1 MIHQTVDTS
10 LLRIAYDEWNAG
22 AARSVVLLHGWP
34 DSPRCWAAVA
44 PALAQQGWRVL
55 VPALRGFAPTR
66 FLGAD
71 TPRTGQLSALGRDLL
86 EFIDAL
92 GLRQPALVGHDWG
105 ARAAANACGL
115 QPGVA
120 SHLVM
125 LSVGRSLSGF
135 GRRKRKSAPAWTVF
149 ANFAVPIAGLW
160 AKKAVKN
167 GPLRSICSRRSK
179 ARQAPEAPTAR
190 TRR

>member
-1 MIHQTVDTS
+1 MTHKTVDTS

-66 FLGAD
+66 FLHAD
-71 TPRTGQLSALGRDLL
+71 TPRTGQLAALGRDLL

-92 GLRQPALVGHDWG
+92 GLHQPAVVGHDWG
-105 ARAAANACGL
+105 ARCGQCLRLAARRGEPSSDVVCRL
-115 QPGVA
+115 WDEQPGSGAEPRA
-120 SHLVM
+120 SPQLLVR
-125 LSVGRSLSGF
+125 LVHGH
-135 GRRKRKSAPAWTVF
+135 A
-149 ANFAVPIAGLW
+149 
-160 AKKAVKN
+160 
-167 GPLRSICSRRSK
+167 
-179 ARQAPEAPTAR
+179 
-190 TRR
+190 TRAAERA